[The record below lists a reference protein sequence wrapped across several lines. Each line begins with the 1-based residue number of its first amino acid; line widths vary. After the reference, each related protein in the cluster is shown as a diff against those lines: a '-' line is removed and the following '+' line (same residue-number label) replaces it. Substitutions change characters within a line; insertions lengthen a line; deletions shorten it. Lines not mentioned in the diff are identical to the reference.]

1 MRKAAETLVSTLIYK
16 LGHDEHMLALMGGL
30 VDVMFQTTACRRA
43 HERAMS
49 DRLEA
54 QLCHTSQS
62 STMTQ
67 ENKPMVAV
75 RVITTCSRWLARAAS
90 THASEPSDV
99 DVALLL
105 SRVFG
110 VISDWASLTESDEL
124 DRSLGVLVATLGQVV
139 ERLLAAVAGASH
151 VGAGLHCVERLSIA
165 LCTCPPSLR
174 APTLLQPVACVEC
187 R

>member
-1 MRKAAETLVSTLIYK
+1 VQFRVRKAAEALVSTLIYK

-30 VDVMFQTTACRRA
+30 ADVMFQTTTSRRA

-54 QLCHTSQS
+54 QLRHTSQS

-90 THASEPSDV
+90 DHASEPSDV
-99 DVALLL
+99 ALLL
-105 SRVFG
+105 GRVFG
-110 VISDWASLTESDEL
+110 VICDWASLTESDEL
-124 DRSLGVLVATLGQVV
+124 DRSLGLLVATLGQVV
-139 ERLLAAVAGASH
+139 ERLQAAVAGASH
-151 VGAGLHCVERLSIA
+151 VGAGLRCVERLSIA
-165 LCTCPPSLR
+165 LCTYPPSLR
-174 APTLLQPVACVEC
+174 APTLL
-187 R
+187 